1 MAIMTTAV
9 QPVILAGGAGT
20 RLWPI
25 STTERPKHLQ
35 EIVGTGT
42 MLEQT
47 LRRVSDRT
55 LFHVPI
61 IVGAAAQA
69 DEVSA
74 LAGTASLILE
84 PCPRGSAAAIAFAA
98 FAVPGDALL
107 LVLPS
112 DHYIVDPGPLIEAVE
127 RGLPAA
133 RDGRLV
139 TFGIEP
145 AHAETGYGYIVAGP
159 EIAPGVRNAQSF
171 VEKPAREVAED
182 LVDSGSAFWNAG
194 MFLMGA
200 GAFLSELRLHAPDIY
215 EATKAAFD
223 NAHTDDCRL
232 TPDGDSLLDCPS
244 TSIDYAVMERSERIA
259 VVPMQLEWSD
269 IGNWAAVYELGA
281 KDTQGNVV
289 DPGSRTIDSSGCLV
303 RSSGP
308 AVVTIGVHDLVVVV
322 TPEHVLIVPRAE
334 AQRVRDAARRLAEDP
349 QKPH

>member
-1 MAIMTTAV
+1 MAIMTAAV

-20 RLWPI
+20 RLWPT
-25 STTERPKHLQ
+25 STAERPKHLQ
-35 EIVGTGT
+35 EIIGNGT

-47 LRRVSDRT
+47 LSRVSDQT

-69 DEVSA
+69 EEVSA

-98 FAVPGDALL
+98 FAVPADALL
-107 LVLPS
+107 FVLPS
-112 DHYIVDPGPLIEAVE
+112 DHYVIDPRPLLDAVA

-145 AHAETGYGYIVAGP
+145 AHAETGYGYIVAGS
-159 EIAPGVRNAQSF
+159 EIAPCVREAESF

-182 LVDSGSAFWNAG
+182 LVRSGNAFWNSG

-200 GAFLSELRLHAPDIY
+200 GAFLSELHLHAPGIY
-215 EATKAAFD
+215 EAAKTAFD
-223 NAHTDDCRL
+223 NAHADGGRI
-232 TPDGDSLLDCPS
+232 TPDAESLRDCPS
-244 TSIDYAVMERSERIA
+244 TSVDYAVMERSERIA
-259 VVPMQLEWSD
+259 VVPMQLGWSD
-269 IGNWAAVYELGA
+269 IGSWAAVYELGA
-281 KDTQGNVV
+281 KDPQGNVV
-289 DPGSRTIDSSGCLV
+289 DPGLRTIDSSGCLV

-308 AVVTIGVHDLVVVV
+308 TIVTIGVHDLVVVA
-322 TPEHVLIVPRAE
+322 TPEHVLVVPRAE
-334 AQRVRDAARRLAEDP
+334 AQRVRDAARGLVNDP
-349 QKPH
+349 RQSN